1 MAVFR
6 KFFGLAVYITSIVY
20 GVQNQTKSVAT
31 TSFTEIVYKD
41 AQFFPFS
48 SFINI
53 QYDGAEAGNLHP
65 GLWKIPLRLLENPTQ
80 GRVHLGF
87 WKIPPRVLENCK
99 LCTNRATILS

>member
-53 QYDGAEAGNLHP
+53 FFFYYFFCKP
-65 GLWKIPLRLLENPTQ
+65 PPPL
-80 GRVHLGF
+80 
-87 WKIPPRVLENCK
+87 
-99 LCTNRATILS
+99 